1 MDEFEIIRR
10 YFTPKKTHKRVV
22 LGVGD
27 DAAVLR
33 PKPGRDIVTAVDTL
47 VAGVHFPASM
57 APEDIGF
64 RAVVVSAS
72 DIAAMG
78 ARPRW
83 MTASVSV
90 EESAP
95 ETLEHIANGICLAG
109 DRYNIDLVG
118 GDTTHGAETVITV
131 QVTGEVKRSN
141 VLTRSGAKVGDSIFV
156 SGYPGDAAA
165 GLSILQ
171 SAKPGDRVWAKNDY
185 LVRRFANPDARIALG
200 RAIAGVAS
208 AAIDLSDGL
217 YADLAKLLDASGVS
231 GVLDVDRIPLSDEI
245 LQTMDADDALKLALA
260 GGDDYELC
268 FTSNDKSV
276 VKIGRKLGVP
286 VTRIGK
292 VKKKGGLRCSK
303 DGEAFDFEHP
313 GYRHF

>member
-1 MDEFEIIRR
+1 
-10 YFTPKKTHKRVV
+10 
-22 LGVGD
+22 
-27 DAAVLR
+27 
-33 PKPGRDIVTAVDTL
+33 
-47 VAGVHFPASM
+47 
-57 APEDIGF
+57 
-64 RAVVVSAS
+64 
-72 DIAAMG
+72 
-78 ARPRW
+78 

-95 ETLEHIANGICLAG
+95 ETLKHIANGICLAG
-109 DRYNIDLVG
+109 DRYHIDLVG

-131 QVTGEVKRSN
+131 QVTGEVKRNN
-141 VLTRSGAKVGDSIFV
+141 VLTRSGAQTGDYIFV

-171 SAKPGDRVWAKNDY
+171 SATPGDRVWAKNDY
-185 LVRRFANPDARIALG
+185 LVRRFANPDARIGLG
-200 RAIAGVAS
+200 RAIAGIAS

-217 YADLAKLLDASGVS
+217 YADLAKMLDASGVG

-245 LQTMDADDALKLALA
+245 LQTMDGDDALNIALS

-268 FTSNDKSV
+268 FTSSDKSV
-276 VKIGRKLGVP
+276 VRIGKKLGVP

-292 VKKKGGLRCSK
+292 VKKKGGLRCTK
-303 DGEAFDFEHP
+303 DGEPFDFEHA

>member
-27 DAAVLR
+27 DAAVVR
-33 PKPGRDIVTAVDTL
+33 PKAGRDIVTAVDTL
-47 VAGVHFPASM
+47 VAGVHFPRHM

-109 DRYNIDLVG
+109 DRYGIDLVG

-131 QVTGEVKRSN
+131 QVTGEVKRNN
-141 VLTRSGAKVGDSIFV
+141 VLTRGGANSGDFIFV
-156 SGYPGDAAA
+156 SGFPGDAAA

-171 SAKPGDRVWAKNDY
+171 SAKPGDRVWATNDY
-185 LVRRFANPDARIALG
+185 LVRRFANPDARISLG
-200 RAIAGVAS
+200 RALAGVAS

-217 YADLAKLLDASGVS
+217 YADLAKLLNASGVG
-231 GVLDVDRIPLSDEI
+231 GVLEVDRIPLSDEI
-245 LQTMDADDALKLALA
+245 LQTVDAEDALNFALA

-268 FTSNDKSV
+268 FTSSDKSV
-276 VKIGRKLGVP
+276 VRIGEKLGVP

-292 VKKKGGLRCSK
+292 VKKKGGLRCTK
-303 DGEAFDFEHP
+303 DGEDYKFEHP